1 MKTPKRWLLLAG
13 ALCAFLTGG
22 GAYAASNKAAIGL
35 IDDMS
40 GPYADIIGAGGVEA
54 IKMAIADF
62 GGTVLGQP
70 IELMTA
76 DHQNKPDIGQQKFRE
91 WADTGGLTMLLGGS
105 NTGVSLAMNAAVKEK
120 KIPFFAIGAAGAS
133 LTGKDCTP
141 YTVHYGYDTTALANG
156 TAKTILEQGGKSWFF
171 LTADYAFGTQLEN
184 GAASVVKAG
193 GGTVVGDVRVPLGTS
208 DFASY
213 LLQAQGSGAQVL
225 GLANAGTDTSN
236 SLKAAS
242 EFGLTK
248 TMRPAALLVFL
259 TDVHAMGLDI
269 AQGLVLTT
277 AWYWDLDDRTRAFGK
292 RFDEKVKRMPT
303 FPQAAVYSATLT
315 YLNAVKA
322 AGTTDSDKVMD
333 ELHKMKIND
342 AFVQDATIRAD
353 GLLEHDM
360 YVMEVKKPSESK
372 GPWDYYKLL
381 KTLKG
386 DEAFGKLAEFG
397 LPAGQEVS
405 ARR

>member
-1 MKTPKRWLLLAG
+1 
-13 ALCAFLTGG
+13 
-22 GAYAASNKAAIGL
+22 
-35 IDDMS
+35 
-40 GPYADIIGAGGVEA
+40 
-54 IKMAIADF
+54 MAIADF

-70 IELMTA
+70 IELLTA

-91 WADTGGLTMLLGGS
+91 WADTDGLTMLLGGS

-120 KIPFFAIGAAGAS
+120 KVPFFAIGAAGAS

-141 YTVHYGYDTTALANG
+141 YTIHYGYDTTALANG
-156 TAKTILEQGGKSWFF
+156 TGKTILEQGGKSWFF

-225 GLANAGTDTSN
+225 ALANAGTDTSN
-236 SLKAAS
+236 SLKAAA

-259 TDVHAMGLDI
+259 TDIHAVGLDI

-277 AWYWDLDDRTRAFGK
+277 AWYWDLDDRTAPS
-292 RFDEKVKRMPT
+292 V
-303 FPQAAVYSATLT
+303 SA
-315 YLNAVKA
+315 
-322 AGTTDSDKVMD
+322 
-333 ELHKMKIND
+333 
-342 AFVQDATIRAD
+342 
-353 GLLEHDM
+353 
-360 YVMEVKKPSESK
+360 
-372 GPWDYYKLL
+372 
-381 KTLKG
+381 
-386 DEAFGKLAEFG
+386 
-397 LPAGQEVS
+397 S